1 MEVSIY
7 SSFSSAI
14 PIFARGS
21 GGGMGLKRKSAA
33 PERSKPAKTEDQNYY
48 CRLTVE
54 LCMHC
59 YTCKRLIGI
68 CPNRIKLCPSVAQ
81 TGLAEEEQEEG
92 MQTSGWK
99 RKWRQSGGE
108 NVKGQIKTK
117 MHRLNPVWLG
127 IHESVKGVWLFQFK
141 VYVDLEVH
149 WFWDL

>member
-1 MEVSIY
+1 MTRPP

-92 MQTSGWK
+92 MQTCGWE
-99 RKWRQSGGE
+99 RK
-108 NVKGQIKTK
+108 
-117 MHRLNPVWLG
+117 
-127 IHESVKGVWLFQFK
+127 
-141 VYVDLEVH
+141 
-149 WFWDL
+149 